1 MGFYDAKG
9 YWRSEGEAFYDSKG
23 NLVSPGCGFYDGR
36 GYLRGAGDGFFDS
49 KGRWVNPGEG
59 FYDGKGYF
67 RTPDNPRDAEVQA
80 EQGIAA
86 GIGFLFAVSV
96 VVLWLLTVSVVEWI
110 AGHLYLVFGG
120 YVIAEAILCFAVTG
134 AKKQRGIK
142 AVFSFSGNFICLL
155 TFIYIILVYAVPYII
170 INDGGFG
177 SFLEFTMV
185 SIMGIAGIAVVQFF
199 NYYHENAILE
209 FILGILFFMVI
220 IKLLRYGIEDIVTIE
235 SLAEIYHAER
245 SALFRRIFG
254 FVF

>member
-67 RTPDNPRDAEVQA
+67 RTPTNPRDAEVQA

-86 GIGFLFAVSV
+86 GIGFLFAVPV
-96 VVLWLLTVSVVEWI
+96 VVLWLLTVSMVEWI

-199 NYYHENAILE
+199 NYYHEKAILE

-245 SALFRRIFG
+245 SALFRRIFE

>member
-9 YWRSEGEAFYDSKG
+9 YWRSEGEAFYDSRG
-23 NLVSPGCGFYDGR
+23 NLVSPGSGFYDGR

-80 EQGIAA
+80 EQGAAA
-86 GIGFLFAVSV
+86 GIGFLFAVPV
-96 VVLWLLTVSVVEWI
+96 VVLWLLTVSMVEWI
-110 AGHLYLVFGG
+110 AAHVYLVFGG
-120 YVIAEAILCFAVTG
+120 YIIAEAMLCFAATKI
-134 AKKQRGIK
+134 KKHHGMK
-142 AVFSFSGNFICLL
+142 AVFSFTGNFICLL
-155 TFIYIILVYAVPYII
+155 TFVYIILVYAVPYII

-177 SFLEFTMV
+177 SFLEFTIV

-199 NYYHENAILE
+199 NYYHEKAILE

-220 IKLLRYGIEDIVTIE
+220 IKLLRYGIEDTVTIE
-235 SLAEIYHAER
+235 SLAEMYCIKD
-245 SALFRRIFG
+245 SMLFHRIFG
-254 FVF
+254 LIF